1 MYYRTVVK
9 INEITPESTWGFM
22 CKYALVGNKYV
33 LAVENTVIH
42 GRSHF

>member
-1 MYYRTVVK
+1 M
-9 INEITPESTWGFM
+9 WGFM

-42 GRSHF
+42 GGSHF